1 MSEDD
6 DFADFLRRVRAG
18 DARAAEELVRR
29 YEPMIC
35 REVRLKLNDPSLA
48 RVLDSIDVCQSV
60 LASFFVRSAAG
71 QYDLD
76 HPAQLIALLSR
87 MARNKVVQAARHNRA
102 QCRGGH
108 AQAAD
113 VDALDPAGTEATPSR
128 VIAARELLDR
138 VRSRLSD
145 DERRV
150 ADLRAEGQEW
160 PAIAA
165 ALGGTAD
172 ARRMQLTR
180 ALDRVTRELGLE
192 EEPS

>member
-6 DFADFLRRVRAG
+6 DFADFLRRIRAG

-29 YEPMIC
+29 YEPMIR
-35 REVRLKLNDPSLA
+35 REVRLKLNDPSLT
-48 RVLDSIDVCQSV
+48 RVLESIDVCQSV
-60 LASFFVRSAAG
+60 FASFFVRTAGG

-76 HPAQLIALLSR
+76 HPAQLLALRAR
-87 MARNKVVQAARHNRA
+87 MARNTVVRAARHHRA
-102 QCRGGH
+102 RRRYGGP
-108 AQAAD
+108 AGAVED
-113 VDALDPAGTEATPSR
+113 IDPAGAEATPSR

-138 VRSRLSD
+138 VRSRLSA